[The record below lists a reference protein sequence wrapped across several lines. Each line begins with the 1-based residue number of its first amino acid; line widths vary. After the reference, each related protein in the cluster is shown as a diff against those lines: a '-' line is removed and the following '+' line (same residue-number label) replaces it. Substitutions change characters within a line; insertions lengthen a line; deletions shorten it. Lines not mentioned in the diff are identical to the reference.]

1 MHKLLEHC
9 SLNTYHYTYIGIG
22 SKNRTED
29 LEKFDADMDQ
39 ILPCFL
45 TQIKNKMIRAIHF
58 DSRFAENTEFLDKY
72 FKAKGF
78 VKVDNFWRSNNM
90 EVIIYPENMDNDKW
104 FLNEMIKQSAYDRT
118 KLVVQYF
125 TGMDCI
131 PLFKEIYEESSEKDH
146 IKKNVLFDITYGE
159 GHCMTPM
166 TKYFPMLDPNGD
178 FYNFMFYSEAEM
190 INMIG
195 VLPQMDGLIKDYVM
209 KKLSKT
215 LNEDHVNYRKAIRGE
230 RFLFNTSDYSMFST
244 PDEIMGVLL
253 AKISSLLDLLQKL
266 GSLSKEKQDLF
277 AECSE
282 NYRDVDVYKWYSA
295 MTKLYK

>member
-78 VKVDNFWRSNNM
+78 VKVDNFWRSNNI
-90 EVIIYPENMDNDKW
+90 EVIIYPENMDSDKW

-178 FYNFMFYSEAEM
+178 FYNFMFYNEAEM

-230 RFLFNTSDYSMFST
+230 RFLFNTSDYSMFAT
-244 PDEIMGVLL
+244 PDEIMAALL

-277 AECSE
+277 AEYSE